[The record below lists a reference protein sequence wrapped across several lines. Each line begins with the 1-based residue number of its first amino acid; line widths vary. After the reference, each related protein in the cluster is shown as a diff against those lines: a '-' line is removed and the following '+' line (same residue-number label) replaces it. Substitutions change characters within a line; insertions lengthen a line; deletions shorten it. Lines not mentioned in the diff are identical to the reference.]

1 MSKNFD
7 DFLKTINDK
16 ELIKESANYMTTSIV
31 TDKEEKELLYNVAIQ
46 NAYLTNII
54 NGLILSYHLR
64 YWIFYLMPLLSIC
77 LKTFHHL
84 QNKV

>member
-46 NAYLTNII
+46 KCLLNK
-54 NGLILSYHLR
+54 YHQWLN
-64 YWIFYLMPLLSIC
+64 S
-77 LKTFHHL
+77 
-84 QNKV
+84 

>member
-64 YWIFYLMPLLSIC
+64 YWIFYLMPLL
-77 LKTFHHL
+77 LAYL
-84 QNKV
+84 